1 MSIEVAGVCGARA
14 NFMKIAPLMAKPRL
28 VLTDSGGLQEEAT
41 ILGIPCMALGENAEQ
56 PITIQQGT
64 NRLVILSEDV
74 HLFVSSVAENGLAQL
89 MQVIKNIIIREV
101 FKRFPSIRRFLCG
114 GALWERA
121 QAVRIGRRPY
131 AHTHTKNN
139 QACCEGSFYRF
150 PRNAAFESSLA

>member
-64 NRLVILSEDV
+64 NRLVILSDHV
-74 HLFVSSVAENGLAQL
+74 HLFVSYVAENGLAQL
-89 MQVIKNIIIREV
+89 MQVIKTSSSGRCSNA
-101 FKRFPSIRRFLCG
+101 F
-114 GALWERA
+114 
-121 QAVRIGRRPY
+121 QA
-131 AHTHTKNN
+131 
-139 QACCEGSFYRF
+139 
-150 PRNAAFESSLA
+150 